1 MTAVGTAP
9 AAGRGWQPVAGAVIE
24 ADALTM
30 RYGSTITA
38 LDQLTVTVQPGVT
51 GLVGANGAG
60 KSTLI
65 KILLGLLKPTAG
77 HAAVLGRDCAAD
89 GLEIR
94 TMTGYMPEHD
104 CLPPDVTATELVTH
118 LGRMSGLPATA
129 ARERAADSLRH
140 VGLYEERYRA
150 IGTYSTGMKQRVKL
164 AQALVG
170 DPQLLL
176 LDEPT
181 NGLDPAGRNQMLELI
196 ARIGAEFAISIMV
209 ASHLLGEIEQICD
222 HLVAIDGGRLLRADS
237 IRSIT
242 QASPV
247 VLVEVDEGLAELRAE
262 LIRRGLRSVSYERG
276 ILVEVDDPQA
286 YDVIRD
292 AVADL
297 GLPLTRMV
305 QRRHRIEE
313 LFRADPAMIAVTGG
327 SSVS

>member
-1 MTAVGTAP
+1 
-9 AAGRGWQPVAGAVIE
+9 
-24 ADALTM
+24 M

-38 LDQLTVTVQPGVT
+38 LDQLTVTVQAGVT

-77 HAAVLGRDCAAD
+77 HAAVLGRDCATD
-89 GLEIR
+89 GFEIR

-104 CLPPDVTATELVTH
+104 CLPPDVTATEFVTH

-140 VGLYEERYRA
+140 VGLYEERYRQ

-170 DPQLLL
+170 DPLLLL

-247 VLVEVDEGLAELRAE
+247 VLVEVDDGLAELRAE
-262 LIRRGLRSVSYERG
+262 LIRRGLRSVGYERG

>member
-1 MTAVGTAP
+1 MTAVSADP
-9 AAGRGWQPVAGAVIE
+9 AAGRSWQPVAGAVIE

-38 LDQLTVTVQPGVT
+38 LDQLTVTVQAGVT

-77 HAAVLGRDCAAD
+77 HAAVLGRDCATD
-89 GLEIR
+89 GFEIR

-104 CLPPDVTATELVTH
+104 CLPPDVTATEFVTH

-140 VGLYEERYRA
+140 VGLYEERYRQ

-170 DPQLLL
+170 DPLLLL

-247 VLVEVDEGLAELRAE
+247 VLVEVDDGLAELRAE
-262 LIRRGLRSVSYERG
+262 LIRRGLRSVGYERG